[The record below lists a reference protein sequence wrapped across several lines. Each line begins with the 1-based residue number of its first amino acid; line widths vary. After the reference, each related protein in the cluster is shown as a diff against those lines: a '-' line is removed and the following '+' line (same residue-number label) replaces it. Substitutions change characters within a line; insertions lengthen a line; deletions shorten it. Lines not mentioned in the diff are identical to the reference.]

1 MKIAIIGAGS
11 VGGTLGSAWA
21 ARGHQVRFGV
31 NDPTDGRVEAVLR
44 SAPGARADNV
54 RAAAQ
59 FGEVVVLAVPFDA
72 VETVLTAAGDL
83 KGKIVIDCMN
93 PLARDFRELSVG
105 FSTSGGEQVAALAKG
120 ASVFKT
126 LNHTGFANMA
136 EPVFDHHR
144 SVMFVCGDDE
154 AHKAVVIELVAELG
168 FEVVD
173 AGALKIARLLE
184 PLAML
189 WIHLAHSQGLGRDF
203 AFALLRR

>member
-11 VGGTLGSAWA
+11 VGSTLGSAWA

-72 VETVLTAAGDL
+72 IEEVLRRAGDL
-83 KGKIVIDCMN
+83 AGKIVIDCTN
-93 PLARDFRELSVG
+93 PLTPDFRDLSIG
-105 FSTSGGEQVAALAKG
+105 FTSSGGERVAALAEG

-126 LNHTGFANMA
+126 LNQTGFATMA
-136 EPVFDHHR
+136 EPVFDGHR
-144 SVMFVCGDDE
+144 SVMFVAGDDGE
-154 AHKAVVIELVAELG
+154 HKTTVIELIAELG
-168 FEVVD
+168 FETVD
-173 AGALKIARLLE
+173 AGPLKAARLLE

>member
-11 VGGTLGSAWA
+11 VGSTLGRAWA
-21 ARGHQVRFGV
+21 ARRHQVCFGV
-31 NDPTDGRVEAVLR
+31 NDPTDGKVEAVLR
-44 SAPGARADNV
+44 SAPGARAENV
-54 RAAAQ
+54 RAAAR

-72 VETVLTAAGDL
+72 IETVLTAAGDL
-83 KGKIVIDCMN
+83 TGKIIIDCTN
-93 PLARDFRELSVG
+93 PLTPDFRALSVG

-136 EPVFDHHR
+136 EPVFDSRR

-154 AHKAVVIELVAELG
+154 ARKPMVIELVAELG

-189 WIHLAHSQGLGRDF
+189 WIHLALSQGLGRDF
-203 AFALLRR
+203 AFALLKR

>member
-31 NDPTDGRVEAVLR
+31 NDPTDGKVEAVLR
-44 SAPGARADNV
+44 SARGARADNV

-59 FGEVVVLAVPFDA
+59 FGEIVVLAVPFDA
-72 VETVLTAAGDL
+72 VETVLKAAGDL
-83 KGKIVIDCMN
+83 TGKIVIDCTN
-93 PLARDFRELSVG
+93 PLTPDFRELSVG

-189 WIHLAHSQGLGRDF
+189 WIHLAHGQGLGRDF
-203 AFALLRR
+203 AFALLQR